1 MDLSLTTHCKVRHGP
16 VLYDCTVVFD
26 DAPESRVREY
36 QDMGVGVTWGG
47 GAVSNDT
54 FTAAEREAAEFMCGH
69 HNPSVDAWSW
79 DDDSSDG
86 GFCTAPT
93 DAPTGSVA
101 YLAGSNESMMNGN
114 DFSGSIGGGV
124 AASSPTVFGGEPF
137 RAGKVSGGEDTGA
150 GRPGVGSAFT
160 AIVTLG
166 SQDQGLA
173 PGQFAVF
180 YQGDICMGSAV
191 ILEAF

>member
-16 VLYDCTVVFD
+16 VLYKCTVVFD
-26 DAPESRVREY
+26 GAPESPIREY
-36 QDMGVGVTWGG
+36 KDWGA
-47 GAVSNDT
+47 GAESSDT

-86 GFCTAPT
+86 GFCTPSPV
-93 DAPTGSVA
+93 DVPTGTTA
-101 YLAGSNESMMNGN
+101 YLTGSDESAMNGN

-124 AASSPTVFGGEPF
+124 AVSRPTVFGSEPI
-137 RAGKVSGGEDTGA
+137 RAGKVSVGEYAGA
-150 GRPGVGSAFT
+150 DRPGVGSALT